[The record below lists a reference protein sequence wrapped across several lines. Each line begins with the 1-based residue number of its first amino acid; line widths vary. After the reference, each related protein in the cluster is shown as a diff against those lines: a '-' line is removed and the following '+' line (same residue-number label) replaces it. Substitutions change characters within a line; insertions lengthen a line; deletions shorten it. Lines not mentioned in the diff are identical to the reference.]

1 MSPDRH
7 RSVATPTT
15 PRRSLPRADWPAGDR
30 AAWAAALR
38 DDDIFDRG
46 SGAHWGASTR
56 AGLEQR
62 YGRWL
67 GVLGAAATDA
77 ASPGARVTLA
87 RVEAYV
93 THLREDGVGERTIA
107 DYLDGLVRVCRVL
120 DPAVP
125 LAWVTVIAA
134 KIRAGVPAPDNRDR
148 LVPTAEMLALVD
160 RLIAA
165 GGAEGRQAALD
176 LRDGLM
182 LALLVHRAPRLGN
195 LRAMTIDRH
204 PVRTPGGLLLRFE
217 GPDMKGR
224 RPFTFEVPAR
234 LMPAVDRYLGA
245 ARGRIFGADRHT
257 GLWAS
262 MHGRPMSTSAIQ
274 RMVAVRTTAAFGR
287 PLHPHLFRTM
297 AATTVVMEAPERIDI
312 VPGLLHHADIRTADA
327 HYIRADAV
335 KASRVLGDLIDGLR
349 G

>member
-224 RPFTFEVPAR
+224 RPFTFEVP
-234 LMPAVDRYLGA
+234 
-245 ARGRIFGADRHT
+245 
-257 GLWAS
+257 
-262 MHGRPMSTSAIQ
+262 
-274 RMVAVRTTAAFGR
+274 
-287 PLHPHLFRTM
+287 
-297 AATTVVMEAPERIDI
+297 
-312 VPGLLHHADIRTADA
+312 
-327 HYIRADAV
+327 
-335 KASRVLGDLIDGLR
+335 
-349 G
+349 